1 MARRSKQRLV
11 EELIREFR
19 VSGNQDDAF
28 DSLAA
33 QRLGVSDTDLRCLN
47 IIENSGELSAG
58 DLAAQSGLTGGAIT
72 GVIDRLE
79 RAGFAR
85 RVFDPADRRRVR
97 VEVTSAF
104 YRRAER
110 IWGPMA
116 ADWHATLSKRFTMEE
131 LERITDFLRTTNQ
144 VGRRHLDRLRETGDQ
159 LPRDGVANRSAEHRR

>member
-1 MARRSKQRLV
+1 VARRSKRQLV

-33 QRLGVSDTDLRCLN
+33 ERLGVSETDLRCLN

-85 RVFDPADRRRVR
+85 RVLDPADRRRVR

-116 ADWHATLSKRFTMEE
+116 ADWHATLANRFTADE

-144 VGRRHLDRLRETGDQ
+144 VGRRHLDRLRETGGQ
-159 LPRDGVANRSAEHRR
+159 LRRDGVADRSAEHRR